1 MGLLV
6 ERAHGALHPGAA
18 GHDVSRGAA
27 VELAHRDDG
36 GLEGAHVAAHDGLQ
50 ALHDG
55 SSREH
60 GVRAL
65 VGHGAV
71 GAAPRD
77 VDAPPVRGG
86 HARARLHG
94 HLAGRHVAPD
104 VRAIHAVHAFEHAR
118 LDHRLGAVAALLG
131 RLEHETHL
139 AAQLV
144 GEAREQARGAKQHGD
159 VAVVAAGVHAALVE
173 RAERLAGLLGDG
185 KRVDVGAQHEAAAR
199 SAVLKVGVR
208 RAPAQRGDD
217 AGGGGTFVGNAQGV
231 QVRAD
236 LGGGVVLLVG
246 DLGVGVVPA
255 PAVDDVV
262 ARLACRR
269 TNRVRRLCHVAA
281 PSLASSNLSQG
292 STPAVAVVPGPT
304 ATVADA
310 RGAHGETV
318 W

>member
-1 MGLLV
+1 MRGPASTDTLPAGTSLQMCV
-6 ERAHGALHPGAA
+6 PYTPSTPSSTPASIIVLEPLPPSSAGWNTRRTSPRSSSVRRA
-18 GHDVSRGAA
+18 S
-27 VELAHRDDG
+27 
-36 GLEGAHVAAHDGLQ
+36 
-50 ALHDG
+50 
-55 SSREH
+55 
-60 GVRAL
+60 
-65 VGHGAV
+65 
-71 GAAPRD
+71 
-77 VDAPPVRGG
+77 
-86 HARARLHG
+86 
-94 HLAGRHVAPD
+94 
-104 VRAIHAVHAFEHAR
+104 
-118 LDHRLGAVAALLG
+118 
-131 RLEHETHL
+131 
-139 AAQLV
+139 
-144 GEAREQARGAKQHGD
+144 QARGAKQHGD
-159 VAVVAAGVHAALVE
+159 VAVVAAGVHAASLSE
-173 RAERLAGLLGDG
+173 QNGSAGLLGDG